1 MTMVLLIVSTTLLA
15 VLCIVLLCVC
25 RNYKKRIKKEFRR
38 AQKSDQLK
46 TLFMSNISHSLRTP
60 LNAINKY
67 SKLMLEDPDCSAH
80 VKEITTRINNDSEQM
95 LKFISLLLELSNFE
109 GSISPFTHLE
119 VNLAELM
126 ASYQRE
132 AQHYVKPETMIR
144 IKSDLSPHCKA
155 KLDANGMHLL
165 MMHLLTNAA
174 VNVTQGDI
182 TISYTR
188 ERRGLM
194 VKICYMG
201 VGQAELIGE
210 DIYSFLQ
217 REDSMMQ
224 VKESAVLGLSI
235 CKAVVD
241 FLDGD
246 FDMATENGLKTVAS
260 FWFPCPMRDCYRK
273 NKN

>member
-1 MTMVLLIVSTTLLA
+1 MTVLIVSIVFLA
-15 VLCIVLLCVC
+15 VFGIVLCYVC
-25 RNYKKRIKKEFRR
+25 RRYETRIKKEFRR

-60 LNAINKY
+60 LNAVSSY
-67 SKLMLEDPDCSAH
+67 SKLMLEDPDSSAQ
-80 VKEITTRINNDSEQM
+80 VKEMAAHINNDSEQM
-95 LKFISLLLELSNFE
+95 LKFITLLLKLSNFE

-144 IKSDLSPHCKA
+144 IKTDLSPHCKA
-155 KLDANGMHLL
+155 KLDANGMHML
-165 MMHLLTNAA
+165 MKHLLTNAA

-182 TISYTR
+182 TISYTK
-188 ERRGLM
+188 ERRGLR
-194 VKICYMG
+194 VTISYMG

-217 REDSMMQ
+217 KEDTLMH
-224 VKESAVLGLSI
+224 VKDSSVLSLSI
-235 CKAVVD
+235 CKAIVD

-246 FDMATENGLKTVAS
+246 FDMEAENGLKTVAS
-260 FWFPCPMRDCYRK
+260 FWFPCHMSNCYRK
-273 NKN
+273 NNK